1 MPSGS
6 PWIDLPDGTGYGNP
20 TRHKSINKLIA
31 DIIQHEVQ
39 GNGSDS
45 RDVKDMTMLRHTTS
59 KIVHCWLRVSTIFHP
74 CLQKKVAH
82 IVEYC

>member
-6 PWIDLPDGTGYGNP
+6 PWIDLPDETGYGNP
-20 TRHKSINKLIA
+20 TRHNSINKLIA

-45 RDVKDMTMLRHTTS
+45 
-59 KIVHCWLRVSTIFHP
+59 
-74 CLQKKVAH
+74 
-82 IVEYC
+82 